1 MFGIISQ
8 RNGFIPGSVL
18 WHEEAKFMVNVT
30 EEIKESLKAAK
41 IAYLATAAK
50 DGTPN
55 VVPIGAFKFMD
66 DETLLISDQYF
77 GKTLNNLK
85 SNPKIALSWWAEKGG
100 FQIKADITIHT
111 DDDIF
116 RQNVEWV
123 RGIKNTLKPKS
134 AIVGKITAVYAVR
147 SGPDAGKQI
156 L

>member
-1 MFGIISQ
+1 
-8 RNGFIPGSVL
+8 
-18 WHEEAKFMVNVT
+18 MVKVT
-30 EEIKESLKAAK
+30 EEIKESLKGTK

-55 VVPIGAFKFMD
+55 VVPIAALKFLD

-77 GKTLNNLK
+77 HKTLNNLK
-85 SNPKIALSWWAEKGG
+85 ENPKIALTWWGDKGG

-111 DDDIF
+111 DDEIF

-123 RGIKNTLKPKS
+123 RSIKETLNPKS
-134 AIVGKITAVYAVR
+134 AIVAKIKDVYIVK
-147 SGPDAGKQI
+147 SGPNAGKKI